1 MSDDVEVKPKTFSEK
16 WHEEKERKKKL
27 KKEKKDQQQSNNN
40 FNPANQKIN
49 QPANQVKTNKPQ
61 KKSAGRGR

>member
-1 MSDDVEVKPKTFSEK
+1 MSDESSKPKTFSEK

-27 KKEKKDQQQSNNN
+27 KKEKKHHTNE
-40 FNPANQKIN
+40 FNPQNLKVK
-49 QPANQVKTNKPQ
+49 QPASQVNVNRPQ

>member
-16 WHEEKERKKKL
+16 WHEEKERKKNL
-27 KKEKKDQQQSNNN
+27 KKSKKQQSNNN
-40 FNPANQKIN
+40 FNPATQKIN